1 MTENT
6 TERSARLK
14 AKSDKAHGIKG
25 TSYGLIS
32 GFSYGVNGLIL
43 TLAFTYCTPL
53 SIAESFLA
61 ANFIAPLITLIFNDA
76 FCAIWA
82 AGYFSIFG
90 RRKELLRAFRTRP
103 GKILFAA
110 SIIGGPIAQGGY
122 YIGLSTAGLAYTAG
136 ISALFVVIGP
146 VLARIFLRQ
155 AISKRVWVGIIVC
168 VIGSIVMAYTA
179 PEGVDTNLFYLGI
192 LCAFMAAV
200 GWGAEG
206 VIASFGT
213 AVIEPSIAVTIRW
226 ISSSTLSALIFIPL
240 LTLIAV
246 SGDYSGFSMFTEIL
260 SNPTTLAVLAV
271 AGLAGAGCGI
281 GWYTA
286 GNIVGAGK
294 GCALNST
301 YVAWGILLAIVFL
314 GQEITA
320 QVIVGGALVLTGA
333 ILVSWNPGEL
343 FKKKVKNSVS
353 S

>member
-1 MTENT
+1 MTEGID
-6 TERSARLK
+6 RSTQLK
-14 AKSDKAHGIKG
+14 LKSDRAHGIKG

-76 FCAIWA
+76 FCALWA
-82 AGYFSIFG
+82 TGYNVIFG
-90 RRKELLRAFRTRP
+90 RRKELVRALRTRP
-103 GKILFAA
+103 GKILFIAA
-110 SIIGGPIAQGGY
+110 IIGGPIAQGGY

-136 ISALFVVIGP
+136 ISALFVVVGP
-146 VLARIFLRQ
+146 ILARIFLRQ
-155 AISKRVWVGIIVC
+155 VIGKRVYLGIFIC
-168 VIGSIVMAYTA
+168 VAGSIIMCYVA
-179 PEGVDTNLFYLGI
+179 PDGIDSSLFYLGI

-213 AVIEPSIAVTIRW
+213 SVIDPGIAVTIRW
-226 ISSSTLSALIFIPL
+226 ISSSTLSALIFIPA
-240 LTLIAV
+240 LTIIAV
-246 SGDYSGFSMFTEIL
+246 SGDFSGASMFADII
-260 SNPTTLAVLAV
+260 SNPVTLGVLAV

-286 GNIVGAGK
+286 GNMVGAGK

-314 GQEITA
+314 GQAITA
-320 QVIVGGALVLTGA
+320 QVVVGGALVLAGA

-343 FKKKVKNSVS
+343 FRKGDKIV
-353 S
+353 